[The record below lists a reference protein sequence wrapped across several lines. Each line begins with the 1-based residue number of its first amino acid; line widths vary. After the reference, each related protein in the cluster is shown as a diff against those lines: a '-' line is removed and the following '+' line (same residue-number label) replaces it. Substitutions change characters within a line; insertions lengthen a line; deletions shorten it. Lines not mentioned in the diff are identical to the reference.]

1 MPKKLITDTTDIS
14 ILSSTIKSTNEKNSL
29 IKDTE
34 LPQIKIKK
42 EQSGGEDKT
51 INFYWENLYIYL
63 KYYIYIIKTTI

>member
-51 INFYWENLYIYL
+51 INFY
-63 KYYIYIIKTTI
+63 